1 MKTIKIFVASSEEM
15 REERLELADFF
26 SHLNRIFKCRG
37 FELEISKWEYLD
49 ESMGPAH
56 KQQEYNE
63 EIKTCDLCLV
73 LYWTRLGSY
82 TVEEL
87 TTAYNELKAGRK
99 PYKLYVY
106 FKELGEAT
114 PEMQAFKDGFE
125 ERYGHFYC
133 KYENIDTLKFRFL
146 LQLENYQNSGAIKV
160 ENSHVM
166 VDGYSVAT
174 LDNIPFAAN
183 NEYYQGLKQRMAK
196 VKEEIASF
204 EAVLKVTPNG
214 VIEKML
220 NDKRGECYLIG
231 EELAKYEQNLF
242 DTAMHMSRYA
252 GERISA
258 RMQRALEL
266 FEAGKVS
273 EASVVLE
280 DAEREADASLA
291 EFRQAKQLLQVKM
304 ENVVCSIDELMLKAS
319 VALADTSIQPEERI
333 EQANSLY
340 KKAVELSRECEI
352 DKKNYSRI
360 LGDYYVFLIKYA
372 KYGEA
377 MSITLEKLELDS
389 VLFGKEAAEIADC
402 YNNIGRV
409 YYSQGDYA
417 NALEYYK
424 KSLDIRLSVFGACHP
439 DVAGSYNNIGGV
451 CYSQG
456 DYANALEYYKK
467 SLEISLSV
475 FGECHPD
482 VAGSYNNIGRV
493 YYSQGDYANAL
504 EYYKKSLD
512 IRLSIF
518 GECHPYTVDTVENI
532 AVSYLKMKDYE
543 NALLYIKRGAAA
555 GSEGCVNFLRE
566 NGEE

>member
-424 KSLDIRLSVFGACHP
+424 KSLDIRLS
-439 DVAGSYNNIGGV
+439 
-451 CYSQG
+451 
-456 DYANALEYYKK
+456 
-467 SLEISLSV
+467 
-475 FGECHPD
+475 
-482 VAGSYNNIGRV
+482 
-493 YYSQGDYANAL
+493 
-504 EYYKKSLD
+504 
-512 IRLSIF
+512 IF